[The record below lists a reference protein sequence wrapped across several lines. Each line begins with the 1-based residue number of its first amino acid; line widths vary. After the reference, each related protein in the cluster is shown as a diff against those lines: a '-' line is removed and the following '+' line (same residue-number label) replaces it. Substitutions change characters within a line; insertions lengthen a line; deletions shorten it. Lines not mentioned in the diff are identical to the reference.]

1 MVSVKRLLAPLLP
14 KRGTRLRVTVATTL
28 LLGGAA
34 FFAWFTNQFYPL
46 RHWLFFHY
54 ARAWLCAGLFS
65 VASLS
70 AGLRILG
77 YVLPGSLR
85 LGERLVWGFALGVLA
100 FFWGVFLAGLGGLYG
115 RAFFYLWPMALLLF
129 GGPKVLRWA
138 VRTWVHLRRF
148 GVRLLMPRGPIEAL
162 AALLGVLSL
171 TAIYLALMAPGN
183 IGADANSYHIPIAEH
198 FVAAGRIRAFADG
211 WYGGV
216 FPHLTSILYAWALQG
231 PGSYSDRLAYC
242 THLEWALF
250 LATLGGVAVLAGRLT
265 RGRRL
270 PFAGAAIF
278 LFPGI
283 YLYDSNL
290 ITGADHVLA
299 FWAAP
304 LALGLLRLGRTFSVP
319 NALLAGVL
327 SAAPML
333 TKYQGVYLFVPAA
346 LFVLVVWVRAR
357 RMAPLLVWGL
367 SGLLLSS
374 AFWLRNWVFYGDP
387 LYPLLHRYLP
397 SHPFHAGAA
406 ALMDR
411 VFADPQ
417 FVVTGT
423 PVEKLLKTLRALV
436 TFSFKPND
444 WGGFHGDKPVFGS
457 LFTLL
462 VPVLLFLRA
471 PRRLW
476 LLVVGTHLGIAV
488 WYLTNHQDRYLQA
501 IVPWMAACTAATL
514 ALGWQQ
520 GPVVRAGITA
530 LVSVQL
536 VWGSD
541 IYFIRTHAML
551 GDSPIR
557 AVGELLGAAHQGRY
571 AERFERSG
579 SLQAIGDRLPPGAT
593 LLVHDVEEKL
603 GARAETVLD
612 SPGRQGAID
621 YLLLDSPRV
630 VEALWRQLRITY
642 VVWLPHWR
650 GMGRDDLGREAVF
663 DRALYQFMGTAEDQ
677 GHFRF
682 APVSSTPKDAIE
694 VADPT
699 RIAWL
704 ACREAPVLGIYSLAG
719 LRAQTPEVSLAD
731 GVLGGAP
738 LDGLAAANAIV
749 LDRTCPNLAAAV
761 AAIPAEFAVVTRP
774 GEREVWVRTRPHGR

>member
-1 MVSVKRLLAPLLP
+1 ML
-14 KRGTRLRVTVATTL
+14 ATTL

-34 FFAWFTNQFYPL
+34 FLAWLTNQFYPL

-70 AGLRILG
+70 AGLRLLG
-77 YVLPGSLR
+77 YVLPGPLR
-85 LGERLVWGFALGVLA
+85 LGERLVWAFALGVLA
-100 FFWGVFLAGLGGLYG
+100 FFWGVFLAGLGGLFG
-115 RAFFYLWPMALLLF
+115 RAFFYLWPVALLLF

-138 VRTWVHLRRF
+138 LRAGLHLRRF
-148 GVRLLMPRGPIEAL
+148 GVRLLMPRGPIELL
-162 AALLGVLSL
+162 AVLLGVLSL
-171 TAIYLALMAPGN
+171 TALYLALMTPGN

-198 FVAAGRIRAFADG
+198 YVAAGRIRAFADG

-216 FPHLTSILYAWALQG
+216 FPHLTSVLYAWALQG
-231 PGSYSDRLAYC
+231 PGSYADRLACC

-265 RGRRL
+265 HGQRL

-290 ITGADHVLA
+290 IAGADHVLA

-304 LALGLLRLGRTFSVP
+304 LALALVRLARSFSVP
-319 NALLAGVL
+319 NALLAGAL

-333 TKYQGVYLFVPAA
+333 TKLQGVYLFVPAA
-346 LFVLVVWVRAR
+346 LFVAVLCVRAR
-357 RMAPLLVWGL
+357 KMKPLLAWGL
-367 SGLLLSS
+367 AGFVLSS
-374 AFWLRNWVFYGDP
+374 AFWLRNWFFYGDP
-387 LYPLLHRYLP
+387 LYPLLHRYFA

-406 ALMDR
+406 PLLDR
-411 VFADPQ
+411 VFGVEQ
-417 FVVTGT
+417 FVVVGT
-423 PVEKLLKTLRALV
+423 PVEKLVKTLKALV

-444 WGGFHGDKPVFGS
+444 WGGFHGNKPVFGS

-476 LLVVGTHLGIAV
+476 VLVVGTHLAIAV

-501 IVPWMAACTAATL
+501 ILPWIAACTAAAL

-520 GPVVRAGITA
+520 GPFVRSGITA
-530 LVSVQL
+530 LVALQL

-541 IYFIRTHAML
+541 VYFFRTHAML

-571 AERFERSG
+571 TERFARPG
-579 SLQAIGDRLPPGAT
+579 SLQAVGDRLPFGAK

-612 SPGRQGAID
+612 APGRQGAID
-621 YLLLDSPRV
+621 YLLLDSPRAV
-630 VEALWRQLRITY
+630 KDMWQQLGVTH

-650 GMGRDDLGREAVF
+650 GMDRDDLAREAVF
-663 DRALYQFMGTAEDQ
+663 DRALHQFTDASEDKE
-677 GHFRF
+677 HFRF
-682 APVSSTPKDAIE
+682 AALRSTPKDANE
-694 VADPT
+694 LAEPT
-699 RIAWL
+699 RIGWL
-704 ACREAPVLGIYSLAG
+704 ACREAPTLGIYSLPG
-719 LRAQTPEVSLAD
+719 LRTQSPEVALTD

-749 LDRTCPNLAAAV
+749 LDRSCPNLGTAV
-761 AAIPAEFAVVTRP
+761 TAIPNEFTVVTRP
-774 GEREVWVRTRPHGR
+774 GEREVWVRSRRHGR